1 MMRSSLLRSAAVLVA
16 LAASAPLH
24 AQVAALTPVD
34 EAGRDPAFARFRAE
48 LLDAVERRDTA
59 FVLEVLAHDVLPDF
73 GGDRGV
79 EGFRRAWLTGERP
92 PEERLWPVLM
102 EVLRGGGVFVDDST
116 FVAPYTFAA
125 FPEAL
130 DPFRHRVVT
139 GAGVRVRAEPGLGGE
154 VLTHLSHTVVAVP
167 ERREVAER
175 SGREWMRIE
184 LRDGRRGW
192 MAREYLKSPLD
203 YRAVFVRRDGRWRLR
218 SLVAGD

>member
-1 MMRSSLLRSAAVLVA
+1 MLRSLFFRSAAVLVA
-16 LAASAPLH
+16 LAASAPLQ
-24 AQVAALTPVD
+24 AQVATLAPVD

-59 FVLEVLAHDVLPDF
+59 FVLAVLAHDVLPGF

-79 EGFRRAWLTGERP
+79 EGFRRAWLTGGWP
-92 PEERLWPVLM
+92 PGEGLWPVLA
-102 EVLRGGGVFVDDST
+102 EVLRGGGTFTDDST

-125 FPEAL
+125 FPDAL
-130 DPFRHRVVT
+130 DAFRHRVVT

-154 VLTHLSHTVVAVP
+154 VLTHLSHAVVPMP
-167 ERREVAER
+167 EREETAEA
-175 SGREWMRIE
+175 SGLEWMRIE

-203 YRAVFVRRDGRWRLR
+203 YRAVFVRRGGRWLLR